1 MNNSICNKN
10 RLIDNSHWSNN
21 FNDKNKGI
29 VTRVLNHRLRKLI
42 DTNTYS
48 YIKDIN
54 RSIGILS
61 KRALLMYQSRLL
73 RKMLGKPE
81 QYLSLDCDKL
91 VFTMNCS
98 DGDIQ
103 HLTSQLTSNIPLY
116 LNSILTVK
124 KHAIG
129 KVNGDC
135 KRENSYGRTK
145 NRPIYNHAYK
155 MTIEGKNKSHL
166 IIYIADGESSK
177 NHKKSI
183 RICYN
188 PNNLNDFEHH
198 VIFGYL
204 KSTLTNRRYT
214 QLMKKARITRI
225 DIGFNM
231 VGVTFPL
238 VIVFPK
244 KGTIKIT
251 DEYPRG
257 DCIKET
263 LYLGSKF
270 KSCHT
275 IVYDKIIKEIKFD
288 ESSIRDKSLALSYLN
303 SSLLT
308 TRVERRHLPYRMKR
322 ILLLTEMNNINLSLQ
337 DITFIDP
344 SILMGVPKE
353 VISKLITNKT
363 YSRTQ
368 DFYSHFSEKDL
379 EANLLSLDK
388 QWLDVQSSQLLC
400 HYQQLILKAK
410 KPKAKEA
417 QQYYAQRQ
425 SEQLS
430 V

>member
-10 RLIDNSHWSNN
+10 RTIDNSHWSNS
-21 FNDKNKGI
+21 FSDKNKGI

-54 RSIGILS
+54 RSSGILS

-73 RKMLGKPE
+73 RKMLGTPK
-81 QYLSLDCDKL
+81 QHLSLDCDKL

-103 HLTSQLTSNIPLY
+103 HLTNHLTSNVPLY

-129 KVNGDC
+129 KVNGDY
-135 KRENSYGRTK
+135 KKETSYGRTK

-166 IIYIADGESSK
+166 IVYISDGERSK
-177 NHKKSI
+177 NQKKSI

-214 QLMKKARITRI
+214 QLMEKARITRI
-225 DIGFNM
+225 DVGFNII
-231 VGVTFPL
+231 GVIFPL
-238 VIVFPK
+238 VIAYPR

-275 IVYDKIIKEIKFD
+275 IVYDKIIKELKFD
-288 ESSIRDKSLALSYLN
+288 VRTIRDKNLALSYLN
-303 SSLLT
+303 SSLVT
-308 TRVERRHLPYRMKR
+308 TRVERRHLPYRMKKT
-322 ILLLTEMNNINLSLQ
+322 LLLTEMNGINIRLQ
-337 DITFIDP
+337 DITFLDP
-344 SILMGVPKE
+344 SILIGVPKE
-353 VISKLITNKT
+353 VISQLITNKT

-368 DFYSHFSEKDL
+368 DFHSYFSEKDL
-379 EANLLSLDK
+379 EESLLSLDK
-388 QWLDVQSSQLLC
+388 QWLDVQSSQLLH

-425 SEQLS
+425 SKHLG